1 MSNKLSFLLRAKQ
14 LRTDSNKKLTIDE
27 EIQQIINN
35 NHPAGTLINL
45 IKLAEKQSS
54 SGNLDEK
61 QSSSGNLAEKQSSS
75 DTLINLIKNENI
87 IFIDYEEDSD
97 TETSDDTEKLDNLN
111 YKILYKTNGEG
122 LDYFSGPYEYKIY
135 FENKEYPHSVNINK
149 LIFKYKIGQTNY
161 SKILYLSTGHSFAE
175 PLYLT
180 DQGIKIERVNQ
191 IEKIFEESDKN
202 IFYSLDNGFND
213 FALINLGLTLNNT
226 NKLKF
231 NDKLYNVKSVCKNM
245 DIKFLEN
252 ETFIKNG
259 NNIGETYARSLINFD
274 TDRFIKNND
283 FYTFKINGTI
293 VIIKTKFTSGIILK
307 GINSNISKFNGL
319 PITEE
324 KKHEQLKY
332 HFSNVIKELSK
343 HEIFSNIIFDDKINL
358 YYDNYKETNTLTI
371 ASLMGDSGS
380 GFFRII
386 DNDNIEFVGINIGSC
401 SMMILRQSDYLYPN
415 KIMWNNSLNKLV
427 FGNYII
433 EEVHKACQMLPIDK
447 IKKLIKHSFN
457 IDEITV

>member
-1 MSNKLSFLLRAKQ
+1 MSNKLNFLLRAQ
-14 LRTDSNKKLTIDE
+14 HLKKNPPTIDE
-27 EIQQIINN
+27 EVQNIIHN
-35 NHPAGTLINL
+35 NHPGGTLINL
-45 IKLAEKQSS
+45 AENQSS
-54 SGNLDEK
+54 SG
-61 QSSSGNLAEKQSSS
+61 
-75 DTLINLIKNENI
+75 TLINLADNI
-87 IFIDYEEDSD
+87 IYEEDSD
-97 TETSDDTEKLDNLN
+97 PQTSDEKQNSTVESFDKVKNLVN
-111 YKILYKTNGEG
+111 FYNNLITKTNKKG

-135 FENKEYPHSVNINK
+135 LENKEYPHSVNINK

-175 PLYLT
+175 SLYLT
-180 DQGIKIERVNQ
+180 DHGIKLERVNQ
-191 IEKIFEESDKN
+191 IEKVFEESDKN
-202 IFYSLDNGFND
+202 IFYSLDDGFND
-213 FALINLGLTLNNT
+213 FALLSFDLTLNNN

-231 NDKLYNVKSVCKNM
+231 NDKLYNVKSVCKNI

-252 ETFIKNG
+252 ETFLKNG

-274 TDRFIKNND
+274 TDRYIRSND
-283 FYTFKINGTI
+283 FFTFKINGTI
-293 VIIKTKFTSGIILK
+293 VIIKTKFTCGIILK
-307 GINSNISKFNGL
+307 GISSNISKFNGL
-319 PITEE
+319 PISEE
-324 KKHEQLKY
+324 RKHEQLKY
-332 HFSNVIKELSK
+332 HFSNVIKDLSK
-343 HEIFSNIIFDDKINL
+343 HEIFSNIIFDDKINS

-401 SMMILRQSDYLYPN
+401 SMMILKPSEIKYPN

-427 FGNYII
+427 FGSYII

-447 IKKLIKHSFN
+447 IKNLIKQSFN